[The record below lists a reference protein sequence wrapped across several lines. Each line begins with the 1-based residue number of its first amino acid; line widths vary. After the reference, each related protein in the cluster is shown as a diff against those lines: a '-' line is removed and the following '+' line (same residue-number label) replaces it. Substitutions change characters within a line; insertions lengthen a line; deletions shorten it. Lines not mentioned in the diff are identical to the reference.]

1 MADFDTFTFYPLQI
15 DPQTKAISSTE
26 GAGSSASARAVAAE
40 LTALN
45 QLHRALIGLEGGAPV
60 PPPPIPVNPKRTA
73 NVNKL
78 RDSGNGEFRK
88 GRYAEAIKF
97 YSLGL
102 QMALTRPQWEPSQLV
117 NEEVATLYANRAQ
130 AYMAIQSWPEGAL
143 DAETSVEAKKTGNA
157 KAWWRRG
164 KCLLE
169 MGRLEEAQE
178 WVRRGLEM
186 EGEEHDLLA
195 LRVEI
200 RGRLDKAEEAL

>member
-1 MADFDTFTFYPLQI
+1 MSELDTFTFYPLRI
-15 DPQTKAISSTE
+15 DPKTKALDSTE
-26 GAGSSASARAVAAE
+26 PTRALDAE
-40 LTALN
+40 LTAVN
-45 QLHRALIGLEGGAPV
+45 KLHRALLGIEGGAPV

-73 NVNKL
+73 QVNKL
-78 RDSGNGEFRK
+78 RDSGNAEFRR
-88 GRYAEAIKF
+88 GRYADAIKF

-102 QMALTRPQWEPSQLV
+102 QMALTRPVWEPPQLV
-117 NEEVATLYANRAQ
+117 HEEVATLFANRAQ
-130 AYMAIQSWPEGAL
+130 AHMATQGWAEGAV
-143 DAETSVEAKKTGNA
+143 DAEASVEAKKTGNA

-200 RGRLDKAEEAL
+200 QSRLEKAANAL

>member
-1 MADFDTFTFYPLQI
+1 MSELDTFTFYPLRI
-15 DPQTKAISSTE
+15 DSQTKALSSIEPT
-26 GAGSSASARAVAAE
+26 RALDTE

-45 QLHRALIGLEGGAPV
+45 QLHRALLGIEGGAPV

-78 RDSGNGEFRK
+78 RDSGNAEFRK
-88 GRYAEAIKF
+88 GRYADAIRF

-102 QMALTRPQWEPSQLV
+102 QMALTRPVWEPPQLV
-117 NEEVATLYANRAQ
+117 HEEVATLYANRAQ
-130 AYMAIQSWPEGAL
+130 AHMATQGWAEGSV
-143 DAETSVEAKKTGNA
+143 DAEASVEAKKTGNA

-186 EGEEHDLLA
+186 EGEEHDLLG

-200 RGRLDKAEEAL
+200 QGRLDKAADAL

>member
-1 MADFDTFTFYPLQI
+1 MSELDTFTFYPLRM
-15 DPQTKAISSTE
+15 DPKTKELSSIE
-26 GAGSSASARAVAAE
+26 PSRALDNE

-45 QLHRALIGLEGGAPV
+45 TLHRALQGIEGGAPV

-78 RDSGNGEFRK
+78 RDSGNADFRK
-88 GRYAEAIKF
+88 GRYVEAIKF
-97 YSLGL
+97 YTLGL
-102 QMALTRPQWEPSQLV
+102 QMALTRPVWEPPQLV
-117 NEEVATLYANRAQ
+117 HEEVATLYANRAQ
-130 AYMAIQSWPEGAL
+130 AHMATQNWPEGAV
-143 DAETSVEAKKTGNA
+143 DAEASVEAKKTGNA

-186 EGEEHDLLA
+186 EGEEHDLLG

-200 RGRLDKAEEAL
+200 QSRLDKAAEAL

>member
-1 MADFDTFTFYPLQI
+1 MSELDTFTFYPLRM
-15 DPQTKAISSTE
+15 DPKTKELSSIEPT
-26 GAGSSASARAVAAE
+26 RALDNE

-45 QLHRALIGLEGGAPV
+45 TLHRTLQNIEGGAPV

-78 RDSGNGEFRK
+78 RDSGNADFRK

-97 YSLGL
+97 YTLGL
-102 QMALTRPQWEPSQLV
+102 QMALTRPVWEPPQLV
-117 NEEVATLYANRAQ
+117 HEEVATLYANRAQ
-130 AYMAIQSWPEGAL
+130 AHMATQNWPEGAV
-143 DAETSVEAKKTGNA
+143 DAEASVEAKKTGNA

-186 EGEEHDLLA
+186 EGEEHDLLG

-200 RGRLDKAEEAL
+200 QSRLDKAAETL

>member
-1 MADFDTFTFYPLQI
+1 MSELDTFTFYPLRI
-15 DPQTKAISSTE
+15 DPKTKALESTE
-26 GAGSSASARAVAAE
+26 PTRALDAE
-40 LTALN
+40 LTAVN
-45 QLHRALIGLEGGAPV
+45 QLHRALLGIEGGAPV

-73 NVNKL
+73 QVNKL
-78 RDSGNGEFRK
+78 RDSGNAEFRK
-88 GRYAEAIKF
+88 GRYADAIKF

-102 QMALTRPQWEPSQLV
+102 QMALTRPVWEPPQLV
-117 NEEVATLYANRAQ
+117 HEEVATLFANRAQ
-130 AYMAIQSWPEGAL
+130 AHMATQGWAEGAV
-143 DAETSVEAKKTGNA
+143 DAEASVEAKKTGNA

-200 RGRLDKAEEAL
+200 QNRLDKAANAL

>member
-1 MADFDTFTFYPLQI
+1 MSELDTFTFYPLRI
-15 DPQTKAISSTE
+15 DPKTKALDSIEPT
-26 GAGSSASARAVAAE
+26 RALDAE
-40 LTALN
+40 LTAVN
-45 QLHRALIGLEGGAPV
+45 QLHRALLGIEGGLPV

-73 NVNKL
+73 QVNKL
-78 RDSGNGEFRK
+78 RDSGNAEFRK

-97 YSLGL
+97 YTLGL
-102 QMALTRPQWEPSQLV
+102 QMALTRPVWEPPQLV
-117 NEEVATLYANRAQ
+117 HEEVATLFANRAQ
-130 AYMAIQSWPEGAL
+130 AHMATQGWAEGAV
-143 DAETSVEAKKTGNA
+143 DAEASVEAKKTGNA

-200 RGRLDKAEEAL
+200 QSRLEKAADAL

>member
-1 MADFDTFTFYPLQI
+1 MSELDTFTFYPLRM
-15 DPQTKAISSTE
+15 DPKTKELSSIEPT
-26 GAGSSASARAVAAE
+26 RALDNE

-45 QLHRALIGLEGGAPV
+45 TLHRTLQNIEGGAPV

-78 RDSGNGEFRK
+78 RDSGNADFRK

-97 YSLGL
+97 YTLGL
-102 QMALTRPQWEPSQLV
+102 QMALTRPVWEPPQLV
-117 NEEVATLYANRAQ
+117 HEEVATLYANRAQ
-130 AYMAIQSWPEGAL
+130 AHMATQNWPEGAV
-143 DAETSVEAKKTGNA
+143 DAEASVEAKKTGNA

-186 EGEEHDLLA
+186 EGEEHDLLG

-200 RGRLDKAEEAL
+200 ESRLDKAAEAL